1 MTTKSQKIKT
11 IQKEMI
17 TACIQLADI
26 GFLAGIGGNLAVRVD
41 EELMV
46 VTPSAS
52 DYYTMKPEDLCVL
65 EINSLK
71 MVEGTK
77 QPTTESG
84 IHASFFQKRL
94 DVNVSLHTHQPL
106 ASAIT
111 LLGND
116 IYLESKEAKELIGS
130 KLIMVSYA
138 PSGTS
143 FLVSAFRKKITLN
156 QNGYLLKNHGIV
168 CGAKDLKSA
177 IRSVILIEKEAT
189 NFLKSSIQK
198 NPVVANYPA
207 PLVKQ
212 INSVFTT

>member
-1 MTTKSQKIKT
+1 MKQKNQTIIT

-17 TACIQLADI
+17 TACIRLADL

-41 EELMV
+41 DKLMV

-65 EINSLK
+65 KMDTLE

-84 IHASFFQKRL
+84 IHANFFLKRPDL
-94 DVNVSLHTHQPL
+94 NVSLHTHQPL

-111 LLGND
+111 LLGKD
-116 IYLESKEAKELIGS
+116 IFLVTKEAKEKIGS

-143 FLVSAFRKKITLN
+143 FLVSAFRKKITTEE
-156 QNGYLLKNHGIV
+156 NGYLLKNHGIV

-177 IRSVILIEKEAT
+177 IRSVILIEEEAT
-189 NFLKSSIQK
+189 AFLKQSIQK
-198 NPVVANYPA
+198 NIDRFQFPK
-207 PLVKQ
+207 PLVEQ
-212 INSVFTT
+212 IETVFTS

>member
-1 MTTKSQKIKT
+1 MNLQKQKIKS

-17 TACIQLADI
+17 SACIRLADI

-41 EELMV
+41 DTLMV

-65 EINSLK
+65 NIHTLA

-84 IHASFFQKRL
+84 IHASFFKHRP
-94 DVNVSLHTHQPL
+94 DINVSLHTHQPL

-111 LLGND
+111 LLGKD
-116 IYLESKEAKELIGS
+116 LPLKSKEAIEKIGS

-143 FLVSAFRKKITLN
+143 FLVNAFQKKITNN

-168 CGAKDLKSA
+168 CGAKELKNA
-177 IRSVILIEKEAT
+177 IRCVSLIEEEAT
-189 NFLKSSIQK
+189 SFLKESIQK
-198 NPVVANYPA
+198 NTSKEKFPK
-207 PLVKQ
+207 PLGDL
-212 INSVFTT
+212 INSALST

>member
-1 MTTKSQKIKT
+1 MNLQKQKIKS

-17 TACIQLADI
+17 SACIRLADI

-41 EELMV
+41 DTLMV

-52 DYYTMKPEDLCVL
+52 DYYSMKPEDLCVL
-65 EINSLK
+65 NIHTLG

-84 IHASFFQKRL
+84 IHASFFKQRP
-94 DVNVSLHTHQPL
+94 DINVSLHTHQPL

-111 LLGND
+111 LLGKD
-116 IYLESKEAKELIGS
+116 LPLESKEAKEKIGS

-143 FLVSAFRKKITLN
+143 FLVSAFRKKITNN

-168 CGAKDLKSA
+168 CGAKELKSA
-177 IRSVILIEKEAT
+177 LRSVSLIEEEAKS
-189 NFLKSSIQK
+189 FLKQSIQK
-198 NPVVANYPA
+198 NNSIVRFPKS
-207 PLVKQ
+207 LIDQ
-212 INSVFTT
+212 IDSVISV

>member
-1 MTTKSQKIKT
+1 MNLNRSKIKS

-41 EELMV
+41 ETYMV

-52 DYYTMKPEDLCVL
+52 DYYSMKPEDLCVL
-65 EINSLK
+65 RIDNLQ

-84 IHASFFQKRL
+84 IHASFFTKRP
-94 DVNVSLHTHQPL
+94 DIQVSLHTHQPF

-111 LLGND
+111 LLGKD
-116 IYLESKEAKELIGS
+116 ITLESKEIKEKIGT
-130 KLIMVSYA
+130 KLVMVSYA

-143 FLVSAFRKKITLN
+143 FLVSAFRKKISKTE
-156 QNGYLLKNHGIV
+156 NGYLLKNHGIV
-168 CGAKDLKSA
+168 CGAIDLKSA
-177 IRSVILIEKEAT
+177 IRSVSLIEKEAVD
-189 NFLKSSIQK
+189 FLRKSIQT
-198 NPVVANYPA
+198 NPKITSFNSQ
-207 PLVKQ
+207 LMKQ
-212 INSVFTT
+212 IQSVF